1 MRNIDLFASNPQ
13 NFCYYME
20 IMVSMN
26 KTSLTLLTALALL
39 AIEFTSQAQGSPTIA
54 IKITK
59 DQWSET
65 TNTLDVYGLG
75 TNPGAVAVKFVGF
88 DKNQHFVIESHDY
101 TFNPDG
107 TFHVVLNDAKKE
119 IRFVQIVNMPQ
130 AAVGVTTP
138 SVAAMPQGE
147 MSASPRTVAA
157 STPRVLTPAE
167 IAKINNSSIG
177 NSSPVPVNA
186 SGYFGISVTGFLL
199 MIGLGIVVYFIP
211 VMVAVARKHRKAT
224 SIFLVNLFFGWSIF
238 GWIFALVWAL
248 RANVAPDADSVPPPL
263 ETTPSP
269 ASIN

>member
-1 MRNIDLFASNPQ
+1 
-13 NFCYYME
+13 ME
-20 IMVSMN
+20 IMESMN
-26 KTSLTLLTALALL
+26 KTILTLLTAMVLL
-39 AIEFTSQAQGSPTIA
+39 ANEITSQAQGSSTIA

-65 TNTLDVYGLG
+65 SNTLDVYGLG

-88 DKNQHFVIESHDY
+88 DKNQHFVIESKNY

-107 TFHVVLNDAKKE
+107 TFHVVLSDPKKE
-119 IRFVQIVNMPQ
+119 IRFVQVVNMPP
-130 AAVGVTTP
+130 AVVRVSTP
-138 SVAAMPQGE
+138 SVAAAPKAE
-147 MSASPRTVAA
+147 MSASPRTVTV

-177 NSSPVPVNA
+177 NSPNA
-186 SGYFGISVTGFLL
+186 SGYFGISFAAFLL

-211 VMVAVARKHRKAT
+211 VMIAVARKHRKAT

-248 RANVAPDADSVPPPL
+248 RANVAPEADSVPPPL
-263 ETTPSP
+263 ATTPSP
-269 ASIN
+269 ASVN